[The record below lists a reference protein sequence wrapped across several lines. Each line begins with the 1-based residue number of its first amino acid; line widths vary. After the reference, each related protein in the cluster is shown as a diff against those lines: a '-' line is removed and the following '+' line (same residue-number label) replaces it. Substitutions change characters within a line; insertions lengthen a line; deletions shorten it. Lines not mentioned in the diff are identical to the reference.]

1 MRVIAGKYRGRCLKG
16 PKHKGVRPTADRV
29 KEALFNILGA
39 RIQGAAFLDLFA
51 GAGGVGIEAISR
63 GAAKVVFAD
72 QSLLSVKLINENL
85 SFLPPDEQVRVIHL
99 SFERTIDLLAKE
111 NSLFDIIFLD
121 PPFEGDILTQ
131 AIRGILDQN
140 LLKTEGMIIA
150 EYPRKYLLSF
160 PELEGKTRNYGDICL
175 TFLNKR

>member
-1 MRVIAGKYRGRCLKG
+1 MRVIAGKYRGRRLKG

-51 GAGGVGIEAISR
+51 GTGGVGIEAVSR
-63 GAAKVVFAD
+63 GAARVVFAD
-72 QSLLSVKLINENL
+72 QSLLSVKLINENV
-85 SFLPPDEQVRVIHL
+85 SIIAPEEQVRVIHL
-99 SFERTIDLLAKE
+99 SFERAIDLLAKE
-111 NSLFDIIFLD
+111 NFVFDIIFLD
-121 PPFEGDILTQ
+121 PPFEGDILTH
-131 AIRGILDQN
+131 AIREILNQN
-140 LLKTEGMIIA
+140 LLKPEGIIIA
-150 EYPRKYLLSF
+150 EHPRKYMVNL